1 MRSVKTVAAA
11 SALLMLAG
19 CANVGPGQA
28 IGAGAGGV
36 TGYAVG
42 TALGAGPAGRAI
54 GAVVGAGLG
63 QGMGQSVDQQN
74 RAAHSQSWQH
84 GQHGYGHT
92 PAYSTYE
99 ECTQFSPGPVR
110 VSCERG
116 VQRRIYEEQRRQ
128 ENAAFRQGYG
138 R

>member
-1 MRSVKTVAAA
+1 MSSSKIVIATAAV
-11 SALLMLAG
+11 LLLAG

-28 IGAGAGGV
+28 VGAGAGGV

-42 TALGAGPAGRAI
+42 TALGAGPAGRAV
-54 GAVVGAGLG
+54 GAVLGAGIG
-63 QGMGQSVDQQN
+63 QALGQSVDQQN
-74 RAAHSQSWQH
+74 NMMQSQRQSGWQPS
-84 GQHGYGHT
+84 YGH
-92 PAYSTYE
+92 AQSYSTYE

-128 ENAAFRQGYG
+128 ENAAFRHGLG

>member
-1 MRSVKTVAAA
+1 MRSGKIVIVSA
-11 SALLMLAG
+11 ALLMLAG

-63 QGMGQSVDQQN
+63 QAMGQSVDQQN

-84 GQHGYGHT
+84 GLYGHGYA

-116 VQRRIYEEQRRQ
+116 VRQRMFEEQRRQ
-128 ENAAFRQGYG
+128 ENSAFRHGYG